1 MELDLSLDASGV
13 DIDGSHDGSL
23 LSNATWAPVLLQWIE
38 HVRSNPDLSCP
49 SVVRLAP
56 EVSLGLRFTDDA
68 GIAELNSQWRQKL
81 GPTDVLSFAALDDTP
96 DWLEGAA
103 VEGEAVELGDIIV
116 SLDTAHRQAADHDHS
131 LRYELHWLI
140 SHGLLHLLGWDHPD
154 ERSLSAMLALQERL
168 LDITGNVLPKDKWT
182 STCGDRVSPDAY
194 NDEKASLHKTSTS

>member
-13 DIDGSHDGSL
+13 DIDGPHDGSL

-68 GIAELNSQWRQKL
+68 GIAELNSQWRQKS

-96 DWLEGAA
+96 DWLEGA
-103 VEGEAVELGDIIV
+103 AVELGDIIV

-154 ERSLSAMLALQERL
+154 ERSLSAMLALQEHL
-168 LDITGNVLPKDKWT
+168 LDITGNVLPKDKW
-182 STCGDRVSPDAY
+182 SNTCGDRVSPDR
-194 NDEKASLHKTSTS
+194 HQTSTS

>member
-13 DIDGSHDGSL
+13 DIDEPHDGSL

-68 GIAELNSQWRQKL
+68 GIAELNSQWRQKS
-81 GPTDVLSFAALDDTP
+81 GPTDVLSFAALDDAP
-96 DWLEGAA
+96 DWLEGA
-103 VEGEAVELGDIIV
+103 AVELGDIIV
-116 SLDTAHRQAADHDHS
+116 SLDTAHQQAADHDHS

-154 ERSLSAMLALQERL
+154 ERSLRAMLDLQERL
-168 LDITGNVLPKDKWT
+168 LDRTGNVLPKDK
-182 STCGDRVSPDAY
+182 RPEVI
-194 NDEKASLHKTSTS
+194 E

>member
-13 DIDGSHDGSL
+13 DIDGPHDGNL
-23 LSNATWAPVLLQWIE
+23 LSSATWAPVLLQWIE

-68 GIAELNSQWRQKL
+68 GIAELNSQWRQKS

-96 DWLEGAA
+96 DWLEGA
-103 VEGEAVELGDIIV
+103 AVELGDIIV

-154 ERSLSAMLALQERL
+154 ERSLSAMLTLQEHL
-168 LDITGNVLPKDKWT
+168 LDITGNVLSKDKWT
-182 STCGDRVSPDAY
+182 NTCGDRVSPDR
-194 NDEKASLHKTSTS
+194 HQTSTS

>member
-1 MELDLSLDASGV
+1 MELDLSLNASGV
-13 DIDGSHDGSL
+13 DIDGPHDGSL

-68 GIAELNSQWRQKL
+68 GIAELNSQWRQKS

-103 VEGEAVELGDIIV
+103 VELGDIIV
-116 SLDTAHRQAADHDHS
+116 SLDTAHRQAADHNHS

-154 ERSLSAMLALQERL
+154 ERSLSAMLTLQEHL

-182 STCGDRVSPDAY
+182 NTCGDRVSPDR
-194 NDEKASLHKTSTS
+194 HQTSTS

>member
-13 DIDGSHDGSL
+13 DIDGPHDGSL

-68 GIAELNSQWRQKL
+68 EIAELNSQWRQKS

-96 DWLEGAA
+96 DWLEG
-103 VEGEAVELGDIIV
+103 EAVELGDIIV
-116 SLDTAHRQAADHDHS
+116 SVDTAQRQAQNHNHS
-131 LRYELHWLI
+131 LGYELHWLI

-154 ERSLSAMLALQERL
+154 ERRLSGMLALQERL
-168 LDITGNVLPKDKWT
+168 LDSTGNVLPK
-182 STCGDRVSPDAY
+182 GQRPV
-194 NDEKASLHKTSTS
+194 EIE

>member
-13 DIDGSHDGSL
+13 DIDGPHDGSL
-23 LSNATWAPVLLQWIE
+23 LSNTTWAPALLQWIE

-68 GIAELNSQWRQKL
+68 GIAELNSQWRQKS

-96 DWLEGAA
+96 DWLEGA
-103 VEGEAVELGDIIV
+103 AVELGDIIV

-154 ERSLSAMLALQERL
+154 ERSLSAMLALQEHL
-168 LDITGNVLPKDKWT
+168 LDITGNVLLEDKWT
-182 STCGDRVSPDAY
+182 NTCGDRVSPDR
-194 NDEKASLHKTSTS
+194 HQTSTS

>member
-13 DIDGSHDGSL
+13 DIDGPHDGSL
-23 LSNATWAPVLLQWIE
+23 LSNTTWAPALLQWIE

-68 GIAELNSQWRQKL
+68 GIAELNSQWRQKS

-103 VEGEAVELGDIIV
+103 VELGDIIV
-116 SLDTAHRQAADHDHS
+116 SLDTAHRQAADHNHS

-154 ERSLSAMLALQERL
+154 ERSLSAMLTLQEHL

-182 STCGDRVSPDAY
+182 NTCGDRVSPDR
-194 NDEKASLHKTSTS
+194 HQTSTS

>member
-1 MELDLSLDASGV
+1 MELDFSLDASGV
-13 DIDGSHDGSL
+13 DIDGPHDGSL
-23 LSNATWAPVLLQWIE
+23 LSSATWAPVLLQWIE

-68 GIAELNSQWRQKL
+68 GIAELNSQWRQRS
-81 GPTDVLSFAALDDTP
+81 GPTDVLSFAALDNTP
-96 DWLEGAA
+96 NWLEGA
-103 VEGEAVELGDIIV
+103 AVELGDIIV

-154 ERSLSAMLALQERL
+154 EQSLSSMLALQGHL
-168 LDITGNVLPKDKWT
+168 LNITGNVLPKEKGP
-182 STCGDRVSPDAY
+182 SAFGDRVSPDAY
-194 NDEKASLHKTSTS
+194 NDEKASLHQTSTS

>member
-13 DIDGSHDGSL
+13 DIDGPHDGSL

-68 GIAELNSQWRQKL
+68 GIAELNSQWRQKS

-96 DWLEGAA
+96 DWLEGA
-103 VEGEAVELGDIIV
+103 AVELGDIIV

-154 ERSLSAMLALQERL
+154 ERSLSAMLALQEHL

-182 STCGDRVSPDAY
+182 NTCGDRVSPDR
-194 NDEKASLHKTSTS
+194 HQTSTS

>member
-13 DIDGSHDGSL
+13 DIDGPHDGSL

-68 GIAELNSQWRQKL
+68 GIAELNSQWRQKS
-81 GPTDVLSFAALDDTP
+81 GPTDVLSFAALDDAP
-96 DWLEGAA
+96 DWREGA
-103 VEGEAVELGDIIV
+103 AVELGDIIV

-154 ERSLSAMLALQERL
+154 ERSLSAMLGLQEHL
-168 LDITGNVLPKDKWT
+168 LDITGNVLPKDKST
-182 STCGDRVSPDAY
+182 STCGDRVSPDAH
-194 NDEKASLHKTSTS
+194 NDEKASLHQTSTS

>member
-13 DIDGSHDGSL
+13 DIDGPHDGSL
-23 LSNATWAPVLLQWIE
+23 LSNATWAPALLQWIE

-68 GIAELNSQWRQKL
+68 GIAELNSQWRQKS

-96 DWLEGAA
+96 DWLEGA
-103 VEGEAVELGDIIV
+103 AVELGDIIV

-154 ERSLSAMLALQERL
+154 ERSLSAMLTLQEHL

-182 STCGDRVSPDAY
+182 NTCGDRVSPDR
-194 NDEKASLHKTSTS
+194 HQTSTS

>member
-13 DIDGSHDGSL
+13 EIPEPLNGSLFSHDSWV
-23 LSNATWAPVLLQWIE
+23 SVLQKWIE
-38 HVRSNPDLSCP
+38 LVRSNPDLSCP
-49 SVVRLAP
+49 SVVRQAP

-68 GIAELNSQWRQKL
+68 GIAELNRRWRHRT

-96 DWLEGAA
+96 DWLEGA
-103 VEGEAVELGDIIV
+103 AVELGDIIV

-154 ERSLSAMLALQERL
+154 ERSLSAMLALQEHL
-168 LDITGNVLPKDKWT
+168 LDIAGNVLPKDKWI
-182 STCGDRVSPDAY
+182 STCGDRVSPDA
-194 NDEKASLHKTSTS
+194 

>member
-13 DIDGSHDGSL
+13 EIPGPLKGSL
-23 LSNATWAPVLLQWIE
+23 LSHTTWAPVLQQWIE
-38 HVRSNPDLSCP
+38 LVRSTPDLSCP
-49 SVVRLAP
+49 SVVRQAP

-68 GIAELNSQWRQKL
+68 GITELNRQWRQRS

-116 SLDTAHRQAADHDHS
+116 SVDTAQQQAQSHDHS
-131 LRYELHWLI
+131 LHYELHWLI

-154 ERSLSAMLALQERL
+154 EQSLSAMLALQERL
-168 LDITGNVLPKDKWT
+168 LDSTGNVLLKDK
-182 STCGDRVSPDAY
+182 RPV
-194 NDEKASLHKTSTS
+194 EIE

>member
-13 DIDGSHDGSL
+13 DIDGPHDGSL
-23 LSNATWAPVLLQWIE
+23 LSNATWAPVLLQWVE

-68 GIAELNSQWRQKL
+68 GIAELNSQWRQRS
-81 GPTDVLSFAALDDTP
+81 GPTDVLSFAALDNTP
-96 DWLEGAA
+96 NWLEGA
-103 VEGEAVELGDIIV
+103 AVELGDIIV

-154 ERSLSAMLALQERL
+154 ERSLSAMLALQEHL
-168 LDITGNVLPKDKWT
+168 LDITGNVLPKDKGPRAF
-182 STCGDRVSPDAY
+182 GDRVSPDAY
-194 NDEKASLHKTSTS
+194 IDEKASLHQTSTS

>member
-13 DIDGSHDGSL
+13 DIDGPHDGNL
-23 LSNATWAPVLLQWIE
+23 LSNATWVPVLQQWIE

-68 GIAELNSQWRQKL
+68 GIAELNSQWRQRS
-81 GPTDVLSFAALDDTP
+81 GPTDVLSFAALDNTP
-96 DWLEGAA
+96 NWLEGA
-103 VEGEAVELGDIIV
+103 AVELGDIIV

-154 ERSLSAMLALQERL
+154 EQSLSSMLVLQEHL
-168 LDITGNVLPKDKWT
+168 LNITGNVLPKDKGP
-182 STCGDRVSPDAY
+182 SAFGDRVSPDAY
-194 NDEKASLHKTSTS
+194 HDEKASLHQTITS